1 MFFVF
6 GISQGKKALEY
17 AKTVICAQCGGYGR
31 YQVFMTYSYFSLF
44 FIPIIKWN
52 RHYYVQ
58 MLCCSTIYELDQEVG
73 RRLAHGEQPD
83 ITEKDLT
90 LVQAGRRVSG
100 WNRKRCENCGYETE
114 EDFEY
119 CPKCG
124 TKL

>member
-6 GISQGKKALEY
+6 GISQGKKMLDY

-31 YQVFMTYSYFSLF
+31 YQVFMTYSYLSLF

-58 MLCCSTIYELDQEVG
+58 LSCCSTVYELDPEVG
-73 RRLAHGEQPD
+73 KRLGHGEQSD
-83 ITEKDLT
+83 ITETDLT
-90 LVQAGRRVSG
+90 LVQAGRRTSG
-100 WNRKRCENCGYETE
+100 WNRKHCEACGYETE

-124 TKL
+124 RKF

>member
-6 GISQGKKALEY
+6 GISQGKKALKY

-58 MLCCSTIYELDQEVG
+58 MSCCSTVYELDQEVG

-90 LVQAGRRVSG
+90 LV
-100 WNRKRCENCGYETE
+100 
-114 EDFEY
+114 
-119 CPKCG
+119 
-124 TKL
+124 

>member
-1 MFFVF
+1 MFFII
-6 GISQGKKALEY
+6 GISQGKRALDY
-17 AKTVICAQCGGYGR
+17 AKTVICSQCGGYGR

-52 RHYYVQ
+52 RRYYVQ
-58 MLCCSTIYELDQEVG
+58 MSCCDTIYELNHEAG
-73 RRLAHGEQPD
+73 ARLRRRESVD
-83 ITEKDLT
+83 ITEADLT
-90 LVQAGRRVSG
+90 LIQAGKRVSG

-124 TKL
+124 GKL

>member
-1 MFFVF
+1 
-6 GISQGKKALEY
+6 
-17 AKTVICAQCGGYGR
+17 
-31 YQVFMTYSYFSLF
+31 MTYSYFSLF

-58 MLCCSTIYELDQEVG
+58 MSCCSTVCELDQEVG